1 MGQWQHL
8 GVSSDMEHIRG
19 IIGVEFRRLR
29 NIHHIELYRTQ
40 EGVWAHWK
48 QYVTTE
54 AWSKPLLLMHDDQVV
69 LLSRLKPPDIPHAFS
84 ATQVDGFT
92 NFLKQLERVLSASGR
107 FEQFQSGLEWLQ
119 AVGTNRG
126 CFSGASIDE
135 ILADLRRMGSAF
147 PIQQQGALPILP
159 DDVLLAVAPGA
170 DIGPQPSE
178 NLITVDG
185 VPGGAT
191 ATRKDWVTPGD
202 LVIIAGHKN
211 LPFNMGVLMDFD
223 DERHQGEIH
232 LSDFIV
238 ALLAFSVYRV
248 SSSMT
253 LRLLQMDAAG
263 HIQPRAFSCRPEKDM
278 LDIFGSSRAFSRR
291 PEKENVG
298 HLRLLAVCR

>member
-1 MGQWQHL
+1 M
-8 GVSSDMEHIRG
+8 
-19 IIGVEFRRLR
+19 
-29 NIHHIELYRTQ
+29 
-40 EGVWAHWK
+40 
-48 QYVTTE
+48 
-54 AWSKPLLLMHDDQVV
+54 
-69 LLSRLKPPDIPHAFS
+69 
-84 ATQVDGFT
+84 
-92 NFLKQLERVLSASGR
+92 
-107 FEQFQSGLEWLQ
+107 
-119 AVGTNRG
+119 GTNRG

-263 HIQPRAFSCRPEKDM
+263 HIQPRAFSCRPEKEM